1 MQTPEDIEIAK
12 LMANAWRLN
21 DERNRKQAA
30 QQLLDKQNEEHWR
43 KFYAPVDDAI
53 QE

>member
-12 LMANAWRLN
+12 FMANVWRLN
-21 DERNRKQAA
+21 DERNRKQAEEN
-30 QQLLDKQNEEHWR
+30 LLNKQNEENWR
-43 KFYAPVDDAI
+43 KFYAPVDDAM

>member
-12 LMANAWRLN
+12 FMANVWRLN
-21 DERNRKQAA
+21 AERNRKQAE
-30 QQLLDKQNEEHWR
+30 QDLLDKQNEENWR
-43 KFYAPVDDAI
+43 KLYAPVDDAM